1 MVRIFVLLFQH
12 KNTFSSALPLTF
24 IGYGPSSFEGEEL
37 SQREEVHLARS
48 VLKDL
53 PRCWSMIILFLFDK
67 KIMICDP
74 PQHKQV
80 QIQLKSVQWIETG
93 RGILRPSAA

>member
-1 MVRIFVLLFQH
+1 MVRIFVLLFHH

-24 IGYGPSSFEGEEL
+24 IGYGHSSFEGEEL

-53 PRCWSMIILFLFDK
+53 PGYMLVNSHTF
-67 KIMICDP
+67 P
-74 PQHKQV
+74 V
-80 QIQLKSVQWIETG
+80 
-93 RGILRPSAA
+93 